1 MSNSKIRAVVG
12 PDDTAAGATTTFVT
26 GASIADGTT
35 TVAESTTTLPPGT
48 ATLTATT
55 TVVRADASGEDNPE
69 LHHQLRAQLKELRLR
84 TDSPTPDLAML
95 LRMVSSHYETIDE
108 ERRGIV
114 QSMRLMADEA
124 RALANEAHEQSS
136 EHLQVILDHIKDV
149 VLTVDEDGVIQTF
162 NPTGERVF
170 GHAEAE
176 VVGQRID
183 LLIPQIAIHETI
195 TQALHR
201 LATSTGDTHLDLAAR
216 ESWGQRKGGE
226 FFPAEI
232 AVSKARLSRREVFV
246 LCLRDVTDRRQS
258 EQAMRESEA
267 RYRLLV
273 NHAPEAIVV
282 FDVDAGRYVDANENA
297 EKYFGLDRD
306 RLLQVGPVDVSPP
319 LQPDG
324 EPSERRVREYV
335 QRALDGEQLVYEW
348 LHRDSFGKEI
358 ISEVRVVRLPSG
370 GRRLVRASIAGIS
383 DRKRAERVAEAER
396 EVFEQLTGSAP
407 LQEVLAS
414 ITRLIESVSAGTIC
428 SISLLAA
435 DGLAFSYMVAPRLPE
450 PLRVLLERSPI
461 DIRNG
466 SCAAAVYLGRQVLVA
481 DLTKDPFWEQRREAA
496 LALGLRAA
504 WSTPLKSPTGKLLG
518 SLGVYR
524 AEPGVPNP
532 RESELMAHAAQL
544 AGIAIQRRLAEEA
557 LRSSEAKFRGLFE
570 SIAEGVY
577 QSARNG
583 KLLSVNPAFVSILGY
598 NSAEELYALPSVA
611 MLYWNPADRAQF
623 VRHVDSQDEIRNAEF
638 VMRRRDGQQVV
649 ILENARALRDAEN
662 RITGYEGT
670 IANITERKRAEQA
683 IFAEKERAQVTL
695 QSIGDAVI
703 STDADGRIEYINPV
717 AESLT
722 AWSLDEARGRPIGD
736 VLNLVN
742 EITREPIG
750 NPLMSALGRG
760 DLEAAP
766 ADHAVLVTRSGQE
779 VAIQESAA
787 PICDRQGLIIGA
799 VIVFHDVTKE
809 RRLKRALSYQA
820 SHDALTGLI
829 NRREFD
835 NRLHAAVQSAQRDGG
850 SYALLYVD
858 LDQFKVVNDTCG
870 HQAGD
875 HLLRDITRLL
885 QTRVRAADTIARL
898 GGDEFGVLLEGCTLE
913 HATRIADG
921 VRQAIRDYRF
931 IWGSSTLSV
940 GASVGVV
947 QIKPDTESVASVLSA
962 ADLACYAAKDEGR
975 NRVHVYEPGGANH
988 RHREMHWVARVTRAV
1003 EENRLELFFQPIVP
1017 IDAADVRG
1025 VDAAPIPP
1033 AFYELT
1039 VRLRDDDGNL
1049 VLPSEFIPAAERYNV
1064 MSIIDRWVVRKA
1076 VELLKERHARRA
1088 VLPLLAVN
1096 LSGTSLNEQAFAD
1109 FVLQLVGEPE
1119 IAAALCFEI
1128 TETAAVTSLAQA
1140 IYIMREL
1147 KRRGCKFSLDDFGS
1161 GLSSF
1166 LYLKT
1171 LPVDFL
1177 KIDGHFIGHV
1187 ADDKVDRSMV
1197 EAISQVGRA
1206 LGISTVA
1213 ECVES
1218 APVLNELKRIG
1229 VDFVQ
1234 GFFVAS
1240 PLPIAQLDRRPS

>member
-1 MSNSKIRAVVG
+1 MSNPKIRALVDSTDANPG
-12 PDDTAAGATTTFVT
+12 
-26 GASIADGTT
+26 GTT
-35 TVAESTTTLPPGT
+35 TL
-48 ATLTATT
+48 
-55 TVVRADASGEDNPE
+55 VRADDSLCGEESPD
-69 LHHQLRAQLKELRLR
+69 LHPQLRAQLKELRLR
-84 TDSPTPDLAML
+84 TESAAPDLAML
-95 LRMVSSHYETIDE
+95 LRLVSAHYETIDE

-124 RALANEAHEQSS
+124 RALAHEAREQSS

-170 GHAEAE
+170 GHVEAE

-183 LLIPQIAIHETI
+183 LLIPKIATHETI
-195 TQALHR
+195 TQALYR
-201 LATSTGDTHLDLAAR
+201 LAASTGDTALDLASR
-216 ESWGQRKGGE
+216 ESWGQRKDGE

-246 LCLRDVTDRRQS
+246 LCLRDVTDRRES

-282 FDVDAGRYVDANENA
+282 LDVDTERFADANENA
-297 EKYFGLDRD
+297 ERFYGLDRA
-306 RLLQVGPVDVSPP
+306 RLLEKGPVDLSPP

-324 EPSERRVREYV
+324 SPSALRAREYV
-335 QRALDGEQLVYEW
+335 QRALDGEPQVFEW
-348 LHRDSFGKEI
+348 MHRDSFGKDLI
-358 ISEVRVVRLPSG
+358 CEVRLVRMPSG
-370 GRRLVRASIAGIS
+370 SRRLVRGSIS
-383 DRKRAERVAEAER
+383 DISERKRTERVAAAER
-396 EVFEQLTGSAP
+396 EVFEQLTSNAP

-414 ITRLIESVSAGTIC
+414 ITRLIESVGIGTVSSVSILADDASAF
-428 SISLLAA
+428 L
-435 DGLAFSYMVAPRLPE
+435 YMVAPRLADK
-450 PLRVLLERSPI
+450 LRAVLEKSAI

-481 DLTKDPFWEQRREAA
+481 DVAKDPFWQQRREAA
-496 LALGLRAA
+496 LEAGLRAA
-504 WSTPLKSPTGKLLG
+504 WSTPLKAASGKLLG

-524 AEPGVPNP
+524 REPGLPTP
-532 RESELMAHAAQL
+532 RESEIMAHAAQL
-544 AGIAIQRRLAEEA
+544 AGIAIQRRLAEKA

-577 QSARNG
+577 QSSRDG
-583 KLLSVNPAFVSILGY
+583 RLLSVNPAFVSILGY
-598 NSAEELYALPSVA
+598 GSAEELYALPSVA
-611 MLYWNPADRAQF
+611 MLYWNPADRAEF
-623 VRHVDSQDEIRNAEF
+623 MRLVESEGEIRSAEF
-638 VMRRRDGQQVV
+638 RMRRRDGQQVV
-649 ILENARALRDAEN
+649 ILENARAVRDAGN
-662 RITGYEGT
+662 RIVGYEGT
-670 IANITERKRAEQA
+670 IADITERKRAEQA
-683 IFAEKERAQVTL
+683 VFAEKERAQVTL

-717 AESLT
+717 AETLT

-742 EITREPIG
+742 EITREPIE
-750 NPLMSALGRG
+750 NPLMCALGRSQTG
-760 DLEAAP
+760 AP
-766 ADHAVLVTRSGQE
+766 ADHSVLITRSGQE

-787 PICDRQGLIIGA
+787 PICDRQGRVIGA

-835 NRLHAAVQSAQRDGG
+835 NRLHAAVLSAQRGEG
-850 SYALLYVD
+850 SYALLYID

-875 HLLRDITRLL
+875 RLLRDVTGLL
-885 QTRVRAADTIARL
+885 QTRVRASDTIARL

-913 HATRIADG
+913 QATRIAEG

-931 IWGSSTLSV
+931 MWGASTLSV

-947 QIKPDTESVASVLSA
+947 QIKAETENVASIMSA
-962 ADLACYAAKDEGR
+962 ADIACYAAKDEGR
-975 NRVHVYEPGGANH
+975 NRIHVYEQDGVSH

-1017 IDAADVRG
+1017 IAVTAESDAGSQPR
-1025 VDAAPIPP
+1025 
-1033 AFYELT
+1033 FHELT
-1039 VRLRDDDGNL
+1039 VRLRDDDGQL
-1049 VLPSEFIPAAERYNV
+1049 VPPSEFIPAAERYNV
-1064 MSIIDRWVVRKA
+1064 MSIIDRWVVMRA
-1076 VELLKERHARRA
+1076 VELLKERQLSGAP
-1088 VLPLLAVN
+1088 LPLLAVN
-1096 LSGTSLNEQAFAD
+1096 LSGTSLNEQSFAE
-1109 FVLQLVGEPE
+1109 FVLQNVGESP
-1119 IAAALCFEI
+1119 IASALCFEI
-1128 TETAAVTSLAQA
+1128 TETAAVTSLSNA
-1140 IYIMREL
+1140 IYFMREL
-1147 KRRGCKFSLDDFGS
+1147 KGRGCKFSLDDFGS

-1166 LYLKT
+1166 MYLKT

-1177 KIDGHFIGHV
+1177 KIDGQFISHI
-1187 ADDKVDRSMV
+1187 ATDPVDRSMV
-1197 EAISQVGRA
+1197 EAISKIGRA

-1218 APVLNELKRIG
+1218 EAVLEELKRIG
-1229 VDFVQ
+1229 VDFAQ
-1234 GFFVAS
+1234 GFFLAA
-1240 PLPIAQLDRRPS
+1240 PLPIAQLT